1 MASPQ
6 DDEPPH
12 AEREG
17 QRHDREDH
25 AQPDWE
31 TTLDEHRQ
39 ECERPQQEKADR
51 SPNRSTHRPSQA
63 HAAFAVPSAVQGR
76 DFWPCDEPQTRF
88 RLDPPPKNI
97 LGDDDASEPRPND
110 GLPMNWFRAALS
122 AIAVVVIAF
131 VLLVIVPDLL
141 LRKLTGLDRHGRVA
155 VTTAWFTIAVVAL
168 AWGLRKLQGRHV
180 V

>member
-1 MASPQ
+1 MS
-6 DDEPPH
+6 
-12 AEREG
+12 
-17 QRHDREDH
+17 
-25 AQPDWE
+25 
-31 TTLDEHRQ
+31 
-39 ECERPQQEKADR
+39 
-51 SPNRSTHRPSQA
+51 
-63 HAAFAVPSAVQGR
+63 
-76 DFWPCDEPQTRF
+76 
-88 RLDPPPKNI
+88 
-97 LGDDDASEPRPND
+97 
-110 GLPMNWFRAALS
+110 WFRAALS